1 MSLTGLIGTAAEDPH
16 LRTALDYLALPGSGD
31 ADLVAPA
38 ALRPVLIA
46 ALASPSPAPTEASRA
61 EASRAEAST
70 AEASTAEASPPFVLA
85 ITATAREAEDL
96 ITALGSLLPN
106 PHAAAYF
113 PAWETLPHERL
124 SPRSDTSG
132 RRLAVLRRLVNPD
145 QGDPRSGP
153 LQVVATPVRS
163 ILQPLVGGLGQLDP
177 VRLDV
182 GDQADLE
189 VVVTRLVEIGYAR
202 VDLVTNR
209 GEIAVRGGIL
219 DVFPPTEEHPLRI
232 EFFGSEVEEIRPF
245 KGADQR
251 SLGTSTETL
260 WAPPCRELLLT
271 PTVRHRAKQLASEYP
286 GLGEILGKMSDGI
299 TVEGMEAFAPLLAD
313 RMELLLDSLP
323 PGAIAVACDPER
335 IRTRA
340 ADLVRTSQE
349 FLEASWV
356 NAAAGAEVPI
366 DLGGAAFRPITE
378 VRAAAGDLGI
388 RWWTI
393 TPFAAE
399 EDQHLSGITH
409 GAGPG
414 VVTRTTAGPGRSGD
428 DRPAG
433 SAFGGEAGELRGQTG
448 RDGAGGS
455 AGQASPGA
463 GQSGNA
469 SRTGSGFDPASVPI
483 EPLADFA
490 RGAGIGTWTPRP
502 GSALGGPPTG
512 LYDAGDADDVLDG
525 RESFH
530 LMVNPATA
538 YHGDTVKVISD
549 VRGWLSD
556 RWRVVL
562 VTEGHG
568 PAQRLAELLR
578 GAELGARTGDLDGP
592 PEPSVAIVATGELE
606 AGFVWPGLK
615 LAVLCETDL
624 SGQRTAGQRDRTR
637 MPSRR
642 RGGIDPLQLT
652 SGDYIVH
659 SQHGVGRYLEMT
671 SRTVQG
677 ATREYLVIEYAP
689 SKRGQPPDRLYL
701 PTDQL
706 DEVTRYAGGEAPSL
720 HRLGGADWA
729 KTKGRAR
736 KAVREIA
743 AQLIRLYSAR
753 VASPGHAFGPD
764 SPWQRELEDAFPYAE
779 TPDQLGAIDEIK
791 QDMEKTVP
799 MDRLVCGDVGYGKTE
814 LAVRAA
820 FKAVQDGKQVA
831 VLVPTTLLVQ
841 QHMATFGE
849 RYGPFPVVLRA
860 MSRFQSNAE
869 VSQTQ
874 AGLADGTVDV
884 VIGTHRL
891 LSPETRFK
899 DLGLIII
906 DEEQRFGVEHKE
918 YLKGMRTQVDVL
930 SMSATPIPRT
940 LEMGVAGIREMS
952 TILTPPEE
960 RHPVLTFVGPYDE
973 KQIGAAIRRELLR
986 DGQTFFVHNRVS
998 SINRVAA
1005 RLAELVPEAR
1015 IAVAHGQMNEHTLE
1029 KIMVD
1034 FWDRQSDVLV
1044 CTTIVESGLDIP
1056 NANTLIVDR
1065 ADAYGLSQL
1074 HQLRGRVGRSRERG
1088 YAYFLFPPE
1097 KPMTETAHERLATV
1111 AQHTEMGAG
1120 MFVAMKDLE
1129 IRGAGNLLGGEQS
1142 GHIAGVGFDLYVRM
1156 IGEAV
1161 HEMRGDGAAERA
1173 EVRVELPVD
1182 AHIPHDY
1189 VPGER
1194 LRLEAYTAIAAIDSD
1209 ADLKSVLDE
1218 LTDRFGVPPTAV
1230 LNLLQVAKLRFK
1242 ARKAGLTDITQQGN
1256 HIRFAPVELPESREV
1271 RVQRLYP
1278 RTLLKPAVR
1287 TMLVPV
1293 PKVGSRPSSRGSGA
1307 GRQSTSAG
1315 SASPLGAP
1323 PLRDGELLAW
1333 CEELVDTVFGG
1344 DAPVQ
1349 S

>member
-1 MSLTGLIGTAAEDPH
+1 MSLTGLLGTVTEDPQLH
-16 LRTALDYLALPGSGD
+16 SALEYARQPGATD
-31 ADLVAPA
+31 ADLVAPQ
-38 ALRPVLIA
+38 ALRPVLVA
-46 ALASPSPAPTEASRA
+46 ALAQDR
-61 EASRAEAST
+61 
-70 AEASTAEASPPFVLA
+70 FVLA

-96 ITALGSLLPN
+96 TSAVASLLPDPN
-106 PHAAAYF
+106 AAAYF

-132 RRLAVLRRLVNPD
+132 RRLAVLRRLVRPEP
-145 QGDPRSGP
+145 GDPRSGP
-153 LQVVATPVRS
+153 LRMVATPIRS
-163 ILQPLVGGLGQLDP
+163 VLQPLVGGLGELEP
-177 VRLDV
+177 VRLDQ
-182 GDQADLE
+182 GSQAEFDDA
-189 VVVTRLVEIGYAR
+189 VTRLVEIGYAR

-219 DVFPPTEEHPLRI
+219 DVFPPTEEHPLRV

-245 KGADQR
+245 KAADQR
-251 SLGTSTETL
+251 SLGTSVPSL

-271 PTVRHRAKQLASEYP
+271 PVVRHRAKQLAAEYP
-286 GLGEILGKMSDGI
+286 GLGDVLGKLADGI
-299 TVEGMEAFAPLLAD
+299 TVEGMEAFAPLLSD
-313 RMELLLDSLP
+313 RMELLFDSVP
-323 PGAIAVACDPER
+323 AGAVVVACEPER

-356 NAAAGAEVPI
+356 NAAAGAQVPI
-366 DLGGAAFRPITE
+366 DLGGAAFRPITD
-378 VRAAAGDLGI
+378 VRAAAAGLGI

-393 TPFAAE
+393 TPFGTDEDAA
-399 EDQHLSGITH
+399 G
-409 GAGPG
+409 GAEPG
-414 VVTRTTAGPGRSGD
+414 DLESD
-428 DRPAG
+428 
-433 SAFGGEAGELRGQTG
+433 GGESFRCT
-448 RDGAGGS
+448 
-455 AGQASPGA
+455 AS
-463 GQSGNA
+463 
-469 SRTGSGFDPASVPI
+469 
-483 EPLADFA
+483 
-490 RGAGIGTWTPRP
+490 
-502 GSALGGPPTG
+502 
-512 LYDAGDADDVLDG
+512 
-525 RESFH
+525 
-530 LMVNPATA
+530 PATA
-538 YHGDTVKVISD
+538 YHGDTARVIGD
-549 VRGWLSD
+549 VRGWLTD

-568 PAQRLAELLR
+568 PAQRLAEMLR
-578 GAELGARTGDLDGP
+578 GENLGARAGDLDSP
-592 PEPSVAIVATGELE
+592 PEPGVAAVATGALD
-606 AGFVWPGLK
+606 AGFVWPSIK
-615 LAVLCETDL
+615 LAVLSEADL
-624 SGQRTAGQRDRTR
+624 AGQRTGARDRSR

-652 SGDYIVH
+652 AGDYVVH

-671 SRTVQG
+671 SRTIQG

-701 PTDQL
+701 PSDQL
-706 DEVTRYAGGEAPSL
+706 DEVTRYSGGEAPSL

-753 VASPGHAFGPD
+753 VASPGHAFGQD

-779 TPDQLGAIDEIK
+779 TPDQLAAIDEIK
-791 QDMEKTVP
+791 RDMEKPVP

-860 MSRFQSNAE
+860 MSRFQADSE
-869 VSQTQ
+869 VSATQ

-899 DLGLIII
+899 NLGLIVI

-918 YLKGMRTQVDVL
+918 YLKSMRTQVDVL

-973 KQIGAAIRRELLR
+973 KQIVAAIRRELLR
-986 DGQTFFVHNRVS
+986 DGQTFFVHNRVA
-998 SINRVAA
+998 SIGKVAA

-1034 FWDRQSDVLV
+1034 FWDKQSDVLV

-1097 KPMTETAHERLATV
+1097 KPLTETAHERLATV
-1111 AQHTEMGAG
+1111 AQHTEIGAG

-1142 GHIAGVGFDLYVRM
+1142 GHIAGVGFDLYLRM

-1161 HEMRGDGAAERA
+1161 SEMRGDGPAERP

-1189 VPGER
+1189 VAGER
-1194 LRLEAYTAIAAIDSD
+1194 LRLEAYTSIAAIDTV
-1209 ADLKSVLDE
+1209 ADIGNVKEE
-1218 LTDRFGVPPTAV
+1218 LTDRYGPPPRAV
-1230 LNLLQVAKLRFK
+1230 LNLLAVARLR
-1242 ARKAGLTDITQQGN
+1242 ARARQAGLTDITQQGN

-1278 RTLLKPAVR
+1278 RTLLKPTVR

-1293 PKVGSRPSSRGSGA
+1293 PKAGTRPGSRGGAGSGRSSA
-1307 GRQSTSAG
+1307 STG
-1315 SASPLGAP
+1315 SVSPLGAP
-1323 PLRDGELLAW
+1323 SLRDDELLAW
-1333 CEELVDTVFGG
+1333 CEELIEAVFAGG
-1344 DAPVQ
+1344 
-1349 S
+1349 